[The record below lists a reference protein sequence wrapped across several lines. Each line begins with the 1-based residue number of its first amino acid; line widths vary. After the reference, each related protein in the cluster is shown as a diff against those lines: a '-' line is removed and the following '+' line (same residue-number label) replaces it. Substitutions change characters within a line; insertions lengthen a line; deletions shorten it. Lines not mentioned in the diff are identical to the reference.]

1 MFAQKNVDALFLEY
15 NDKIVVLGLI
25 TTKSPKKNSGQN
37 SYWLKNLPKKFGSIA
52 DFLKINYI

>member
-1 MFAQKNVDALFLEY
+1 MFAQENVDALFLEY

-25 TTKSPKKNSGQN
+25 TTKSPKNSGQN
-37 SYWLKNLPKKFGSIA
+37 SYCLKKLPKKFGSIA